1 MFLCSLWFKNDF
13 FIFLNGWL
21 KSKGK
26 LYLSHVKI
34 DWWQLVIEK
43 HFPLLLY
50 FMFFYN
56 TSILRCLKNLLY
68 KCNFYRRLIVA
79 IILIWM
85 SVPQTEIY
93 IANLI
98 FFMNYFSSGVV
109 WEMKPKQKWKPFSQ
123 KQIMLLEQSY
133 KKYQVEREHGW
144 IKLDNNFEVYQIF
157 CFVFYICI
165 LLVVVVSK
173 ISSSK

>member
-1 MFLCSLWFKNDF
+1 M
-13 FIFLNGWL
+13 
-21 KSKGK
+21 
-26 LYLSHVKI
+26 
-34 DWWQLVIEK
+34 
-43 HFPLLLY
+43 
-50 FMFFYN
+50 
-56 TSILRCLKNLLY
+56 T
-68 KCNFYRRLIVA
+68 
-79 IILIWM
+79 
-85 SVPQTEIY
+85 VPQTEIY

-157 CFVFYICI
+157 CFVFSICI